1 MDCKLCDTIELE
13 IIEDEK
19 EYELDID
26 FAGEII
32 RTDSG
37 ETTIVSSSVRLAYI
51 ELFADRW
58 MGNQSPY
65 SQVVDIEGV
74 TERSFI
80 NLQPSIEQLE
90 IFYDKDISL
99 TVVNEDGI
107 VTVVVIGD
115 KPTRDY
121 VMQVTL
127 VEVEMGAEQ

>member
-1 MDCKLCDTIELE
+1 MNCNVCDTIELE
-13 IIEDEK
+13 IIDEEK

-37 ETTIVSSSVRLAYI
+37 GTTVVDSNVRLNYI

-58 MGNQSPY
+58 IGNQSPY

-74 TERSFI
+74 TERSLI
-80 NLQPSIEQLE
+80 NLQPSVEQLE
-90 IFYDKDISL
+90 IFYEKDIL
-99 TVVNEDGI
+99 FTAVNEDGV
-107 VTVVVIGD
+107 VTVVIIGD

-121 VMQVTL
+121 VIQVTIVD
-127 VEVEMGAEQ
+127 VEV